1 MAQQINL
8 CLPILL
14 KEKRY
19 FSANT
24 MLLSLGFFVVA
35 GAALCG
41 YLVWNLQHATAAL
54 QQTVVAQTKEM
65 EGLQAAIQRSR
76 ASAAPPDPAL
86 VAQVQEL
93 RNTLVHRQ
101 RLRAALQEGLLRPG
115 WGHSDRLTWVARS
128 IPAPAW
134 ITEMRLNDNRFE
146 VRGFTLEPSAL
157 NDWVNQ
163 LAISPLM
170 KSLRLASV
178 KVENASNAT
187 NTAAVAATAPPS
199 TPASGA
205 ARPVWSFHLV
215 SEEPVVASV
224 PASAASAR
232 SQP

>member
-19 FSANT
+19 FSAHT
-24 MLLSLGFFVVA
+24 MLVSLGFFVVL

-41 YLVWNLQHATAAL
+41 YVVWNLQRATAVL
-54 QQTVVAQTKEM
+54 QQTVVAQTQEM
-65 EGLQAAIQRSR
+65 ENLQAAIQRSR
-76 ASAAPPDPAL
+76 ASAQPPDPAL
-86 VAQVQEL
+86 VAQLQEL

-128 IPAPAW
+128 IPALAW

-146 VRGFTLEPSAL
+146 VRGFTLEPSTL
-157 NDWVNQ
+157 NDWVHQ

-170 KSLRLASV
+170 QNLRLASV
-178 KVENASNAT
+178 KVENASNA
-187 NTAAVAATAPPS
+187 ATAPTTVPPS
-199 TPASGA
+199 APASGV

-215 SEEPVVASV
+215 GEEPVVASV
-224 PASAASAR
+224 PASGVSAR
-232 SQP
+232 NRP

>member
-19 FSANT
+19 FSAHT
-24 MLLSLGFFVVA
+24 MLLCLGFFVV
-35 GAALCG
+35 GGTALCG
-41 YLVWNLQHATAAL
+41 YLVWNLQYATATL
-54 QQTVVAQTKEM
+54 QQTVAAQTQEI
-65 EGLQAAIQRSR
+65 ESLQTAIQRSR
-76 ASAAPPDPAL
+76 ASALPPDPVL
-86 VAQVQEL
+86 VAQLQEL

-101 RLRAALQEGLLRPG
+101 RLRAALQEGLLQPG

-134 ITEMRLNDNRFE
+134 ITEMRLSNNRFE

-170 KSLRLASV
+170 QSLRLASV
-178 KVENASNAT
+178 KVENAT
-187 NTAAVAATAPPS
+187 DTAAAQPAV
-199 TPASGA
+199 PASGVSA
-205 ARPVWSFHLV
+205 PTSRARPVWSFHLV
-215 SEEPVVASV
+215 SEEPVAASV
-224 PASAASAR
+224 PANATSAR